1 VLKENLWI
9 KVSGLS
15 CVSIFMNNDP
25 VHFILNAFKGKPSY
39 LLNYI
44 KYHFMHEKCDM
55 SYFLENV
62 HELSIELLDN
72 VICDTMLF
80 MM

>member
-1 VLKENLWI
+1 VGYLVLVFSWIMTWCILYLMLSKANL
-9 KVSGLS
+9 G
-15 CVSIFMNNDP
+15 
-25 VHFILNAFKGKPSY
+25 Y
-39 LLNYI
+39 LLSYI

-62 HELSIELLDN
+62 HELFIGLLDN
-72 VICDTMLF
+72 VICDAMLF

>member
-1 VLKENLWI
+1 VGYLVLVFSWIMTRCILYLMLSKANL
-9 KVSGLS
+9 G
-15 CVSIFMNNDP
+15 
-25 VHFILNAFKGKPSY
+25 Y
-39 LLNYI
+39 LLSYI

-62 HELSIELLDN
+62 HELFIGLLDN
-72 VICDTMLF
+72 VICDAMLF

>member
-1 VLKENLWI
+1 MLSKANL
-9 KVSGLS
+9 G
-15 CVSIFMNNDP
+15 
-25 VHFILNAFKGKPSY
+25 Y
-39 LLNYI
+39 LLNSI

-62 HELSIELLDN
+62 YELYIGLLDN
-72 VICDTMLF
+72 VICDAILF

>member
-1 VLKENLWI
+1 MTRCILYLMLSKAN
-9 KVSGLS
+9 SG
-15 CVSIFMNNDP
+15 
-25 VHFILNAFKGKPSY
+25 Y
-39 LLNYI
+39 LLSYI

-62 HELSIELLDN
+62 HELFIGLLDN
-72 VICDTMLF
+72 VICDAILF